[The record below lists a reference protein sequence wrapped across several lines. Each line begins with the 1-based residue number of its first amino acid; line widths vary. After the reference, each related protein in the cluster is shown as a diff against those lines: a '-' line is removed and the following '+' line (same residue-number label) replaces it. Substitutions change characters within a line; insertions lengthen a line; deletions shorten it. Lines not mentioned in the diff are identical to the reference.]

1 MIQLVNVSKIY
12 NNDGVLTTGLHNVS
26 LEFSKN
32 EIVAIVGESGSG
44 KSTLLNVLTKM
55 DLFDEGEYYYK
66 GNETSYFNIDDMDNF
81 RKNKVGFIFQNYN
94 IIDSYTVLEN
104 VMLPYILKGLSEKE
118 AKEKA
123 LELIEKVGLK
133 YRQKNRGVQLSGG
146 EKQRCVIARALASDC
161 EILACDEPTGNL
173 DSKTSVEIVKLIKEV
188 ASDKLV
194 LIVTHNFELFK
205 DIVTRKITI
214 HDGEVME
221 DIDTKNETILEKEN
235 LNLDYAPLDKK
246 AKLRISKNN
255 LIYTPKKTILTSL
268 VIFCVT
274 IFTLFLYQS
283 IFYSFD
289 NQIYNNSFPYKGD
302 DKLVVYNINREELDL
317 KEIENISSKYS
328 VNDFYVNKRIMSNT
342 IFASKSNEFSYEKY
356 PQNLSLDGGRK
367 PINDDECILLLPNK
381 YAKEEEI
388 LNSRVYF
395 HENANLVNEESFTI
409 VGYQF
414 RNDVDGLVFTGN
426 DYFETLIRG
435 YSLTIQKQN
444 SLNFTYKVK
453 KGPATYTYIEYIEII
468 NFDQNSET
476 SYLTLPKKF
485 CNEEEYFSFDYPIF
499 NCGGYDFGI
508 DLDDY
513 EVRYDE
519 EVWGTTFT
527 IGKDILKIVDEH
539 PYEVSLYSNNIGIA
553 SMKLDSL
560 GYSSVNAKTFTNED
574 DLEHFINNFV
584 SNIVMVISSLQI
596 VIIYF
601 ISFII
606 LSKIYS
612 SKSKEYNILRTLGV
626 SKRDMKDIVLLE
638 VMTIT
643 IAMSIFSYILCVVVG
658 HFTTEGI
665 MLVFS
670 KISPFSTFLYFVIML
685 LFGYFTARRF
695 NYKLF
700 KFSVNKT
707 FKRKEAKND

>member
-55 DLFDEGEYYYK
+55 DLFDEGEYFYK

-104 VMLPYILKGLSEKE
+104 VMLPYILKGLSEKD
-118 AKEKA
+118 AKERA

-133 YRQKNRGVQLSGG
+133 NRQKNRGVQLSGG

-205 DIVTRKITI
+205 DIVTRKITM

-221 DIDTKNETILEKEN
+221 DIDTKKTILEKEN
-235 LNLDYAPLDKK
+235 LNLDYTPLDKK

-255 LIYTPKKTILTSL
+255 LLYTPKKTILTSL
-268 VIFCVT
+268 VIFCVAL
-274 IFTLFLYQS
+274 FTLFLYQS
-283 IFYSFD
+283 IFFAFD
-289 NQIYNNSFPYKGD
+289 NQVYSNSFPYKGD
-302 DKLVVYNINREELDL
+302 DKIVVYNMDKEELDL
-317 KEIENISSKYS
+317 KELEKISSKYS
-328 VNDFYVNKRIMSNT
+328 INDFYVNKNMYSDNVLTWRSR
-342 IFASKSNEFSYEKY
+342 EFTYEKY
-356 PQNLSLDGGRK
+356 PHNFSLDGGRNAIK
-367 PINDDECILLLPNK
+367 DDECVLLLPKN

-388 LNSRVYF
+388 LNHEISFSRM
-395 HENANLVNEESFTI
+395 AGSANEEYFNI
-409 VGYQF
+409 VGYQL
-414 RNDVDGLVFTGN
+414 RDDVDGFVITGC
-426 DYFETLIRG
+426 DSFETLIRG
-435 YSLTIQKQN
+435 CSLTYN
-444 SLNFTYKVK
+444 EFNFTFEYQSESIK
-453 KGPATYTYIEYIEII
+453 YTDTDYMIAR
-468 NFDQNSET
+468 FDRTLDT
-476 SYLTLPKKF
+476 SYIILPKKY
-485 CNEEEYFSFDYPIF
+485 NEEIYTNFDFP
-499 NCGGYDFGI
+499 NLKCSGYDFGI
-508 DLDDY
+508 DLDNF
-513 EVRYDE
+513 EIRYDE
-519 EVWGTTFT
+519 KAIEATFT
-527 IGKDILKIVDEH
+527 IGKDILKIVEDH
-539 PYEVSLYSNNIGIA
+539 PFEVSIYVNNIGFA
-553 SMKLDSL
+553 TSKLDNL
-560 GYSSVNAKTFTNED
+560 GYSYVVAKTYSNED
-574 DLEHFINNFV
+574 ELTHFINNLT
-584 SNIVMVISSLQI
+584 SNIVMVMASVLIL
-596 VIIYF
+596 IIYF

-626 SKRDMKDIVLLE
+626 AKRDMKDIVLLE
-638 VMTIT
+638 VMSITTVIT
-643 IAMSIFSYILCVVVG
+643 IFTYIVCVIIG
-658 HFTTEGI
+658 HFTSEGI

-670 KISPFSTFLYFVIML
+670 KISLFSTFLYFVVML

>member
-104 VMLPYILKGLSEKE
+104 VMLPYILKGLNEKD

-133 YRQKNRGVQLSGG
+133 NRQKNRGVQLSGG

-205 DIVTRKITI
+205 DIVTRKITM

-221 DIDTKNETILEKEN
+221 DLDTKKETILEKEN
-235 LNLDYAPLDKK
+235 LNLDYTPLDKK

-255 LIYTPKKTILTSL
+255 LLYTPKKTILTSL
-268 VIFCVT
+268 VILCVAL
-274 IFTLFLYQS
+274 FTLFLYQS
-283 IFYSFD
+283 IFFAFD
-289 NQIYNNSFPYKGD
+289 NQVYSNGFPYKGE
-302 DKLVVYNINREELDL
+302 DKLVVYNMDKEELDL
-317 KEIENISSKYS
+317 KEIEKISSKYS
-328 VNDFYVNKRIMSNT
+328 INDFYVNKLMFSDT
-342 IFASKSNEFSYEKY
+342 IFARKTNEFGYEKY
-356 PQNLSLDGGRK
+356 PHNFSLDGGRK
-367 PINDDECILLLPNK
+367 PINDEECVLLLPKK

-388 LNSRVYF
+388 LNTRIYF
-395 HENANLVNEESFTI
+395 DENANLVKEELFTI

-414 RNDVDGLVFTGN
+414 RDDVNGLVITGN

-435 YSLTIQKQN
+435 YSLTLQRPG
-444 SLNFTYKVK
+444 SLYFTYEFKSESVTFS
-453 KGPATYTYIEYIEII
+453 GMDYIEFLK
-468 NFDQNSET
+468 FDQTSET

-485 CNEEEYFSFDYPIF
+485 GNEEELFSFDYPNF
-499 NCGGYDFGI
+499 KCGGYDFGI
-508 DLDDY
+508 DLDNF
-513 EVRYDE
+513 EIRYDE
-519 EVWGTTFT
+519 NAWEATFT
-527 IGKDILKIVDEH
+527 IGKDILKIVEEH
-539 PYEVSLYSNNIGIA
+539 PHEVSLYSDNIGAA
-553 SMKLDSL
+553 SMKLDGL
-560 GYSSVNAKTFTNED
+560 GYSFVNAKTFTNED
-574 DLEHFINNFV
+574 DLTHFINNLT
-584 SNIVMVISSLQI
+584 SNIVMVMSSVQI
-596 VIIYF
+596 LIIYF

-626 SKRDMKDIVLLE
+626 AKKDMKDIVLLE
-638 VMTIT
+638 VMSLTTVIT
-643 IAMSIFSYILCVVVG
+643 ICTYIVCIIIG
-658 HFTTEGI
+658 QFTSEGI

-670 KISPFSTFLYFVIML
+670 KISPFSTFLYFVVML